1 MIFVL
6 QNDFRFIVFSM
17 EKEEII
23 RGEIVEAASK
33 LFQQYGLHKTTMEDI
48 AKAAGKGKSTLYY
61 YFVNKDEVFEA
72 VVTREINEVQ
82 AAVLH
87 AVKEKHSAR
96 EKLKT
101 YAETNFRELRKKVI
115 LFKMVGGELMDKT
128 SFITHKLRSKFDTH
142 EVEFL
147 KSLLLHGIKTR
158 EFTAI
163 SEEDAD
169 LLAHTFVSAFRGIE
183 VDLFIE
189 NKLPGLEER
198 IDMASGILIR
208 GLS

>member
-1 MIFVL
+1 
-6 QNDFRFIVFSM
+6 M

-23 RGEIVEAASK
+23 QGEIVAAASK
-33 LFQQYGLHKTTMEDI
+33 LFQQYGLQKTTMEDI

-61 YFVNKDEVFEA
+61 YFSSKDEVFAA
-72 VVTREINEVQ
+72 VVTKEINEVQ
-82 AAVLH
+82 SAVIH
-87 AVKEKHSAR
+87 AVKECQSAR
-96 EKLKT
+96 EKLKV
-101 YAETNFRELRKKVI
+101 YAATNFAELRKKVL
-115 LFKMVGGELMDKT
+115 LFKMVGGELQGHT
-128 SFITHKLRSKFDTH
+128 SRIMHKLRSKFDSN

-147 KSLLLHGIKTR
+147 KGLLLHGIHSK
-158 EFTAI
+158 EFAAI
-163 SEEDAD
+163 REEDVD

-189 NKLPGLEER
+189 NKLAGLEER